1 MSYEITGPPLV
12 SPWMML
18 SMSEARND
26 IDETKIVIPGHSVC
40 DAPQQFMRGHGTF
53 IRDGEIVSSLSGV
66 VKQLNRLLMVKTIK
80 QRYAGEVGDVVVAR
94 VVEVQAKRWKCDV
107 SSRLHANLPLG
118 SVLLPGGDF
127 RRKDVEDE
135 EKMSEFL
142 KNGELI
148 CAEIQ
153 QVQHDGT
160 LMLHTRNNKYGKLQQ
175 GILIKVP
182 PHLIKKSK
190 KHFHTLPYGMA
201 VIIGCNGNV
210 WVTPALPETT
220 LEEDGS
226 HVNEFQTVPHDIR
239 LVMVRVAACIRILR
253 DYSISIFLNSLTTC
267 YEMSQPYDI
276 KELSDQETSSR
287 LAYLIAARLLQE
299 LQQQQQK

>member
-1 MSYEITGPPLV
+1 MSYEISGPPLI

-18 SMSEARND
+18 SMSEARTD
-26 IDETKIVIPGHSVC
+26 IDETKIVIPGQPVC
-40 DAPQQFMRGHGTF
+40 DAPQQFMRGHGTYT
-53 IRDGEIVSSLSGV
+53 RDGEIVSSLSGV
-66 VKQLNRLLMVKTIK
+66 VQQLNRLLMVKTIK

-94 VVEVQAKRWKCDV
+94 VVEVQSKRWKCDV
-107 SSRLHANLPLG
+107 TSRLHANLPLG

-142 KNGELI
+142 KKGELI
-148 CAEIQ
+148 CAEVQ

-175 GILIKVP
+175 GIMIKVP

-210 WVTPALPETT
+210 WVTPSLPETT
-220 LEEDGS
+220 VEEDGS
-226 HVNEFQTVPHDIR
+226 HITEFQKVPQDVR
-239 LVMVRVAACIRILR
+239 LAMIRVAACIRLLR
-253 DYSISIFLNSLTTC
+253 DYSIAIFLNSLTTC

-276 KELSDQETSSR
+276 KELSEQDTSSR
-287 LAYLIAARLLQE
+287 LAYLIAARLMQE
-299 LQQQQQK
+299 FSSQN